1 MSAIF
6 GMKNKSKYKSNSKN
20 QEFDE
25 SMIFNNKSNLIK
37 LTEEFNS
44 NQRKIIELKSKLKDY
59 DFKLN
64 EITLLNMK
72 VNYLNKLIKSKNKII
87 NDYEHLSELFK
98 EKYMDYFNKDKE
110 GESTNDIKLK
120 LQEENEA
127 LMEYLSD
134 LKDQNNYYKKQINFQ
149 SNNNSSKL
157 NDIRIELQSIKNRKD
172 KSLNRSQ
179 ILRSKNNNRDEIF
192 EIQSKINECNNDNK
206 EFDEIK
212 DKYEILEKKF
222 IIKNNI
228 IKRLENDNQSLYKI
242 FNSLNKNYE
251 KIYLKELS
259 NQQLKMK
266 IKNYED
272 LYEKY
277 ENDRLKNMNGK
288 F

>member
-6 GMKNKSKYKSNSKN
+6 GKKNKSKYESNSKN

-25 SMIFNNKSNLIK
+25 AMIFNNKSNIIK

-134 LKDQNNYYKKQINFQ
+134 LKDQNNYYKNQINFQ

-157 NDIRIELQSIKNRKD
+157 NDIRIELQNIKNRID

-179 ILRSKNNNRDEIF
+179 IIRSKNNIRDEIF
-192 EIQSKINECNNDNK
+192 ELQSKINECNNDNK

-228 IKRLENDNQSLYKI
+228 IKRLENDNQTLYKI

-251 KIYLKELS
+251 KIYLS
-259 NQQLKMK
+259 NQQLKLK
-266 IKNYED
+266 IKKCED

-288 F
+288 I

>member
-6 GMKNKSKYKSNSKN
+6 GMKNKSKYESNSKN

-25 SMIFNNKSNLIK
+25 AMTSNNKSNLIK
-37 LTEEFNS
+37 LIEEFNS
-44 NQRKIIELKSKLKDY
+44 NQRKIIILKSKLKDY

-64 EITLLNMK
+64 EITLLNLK
-72 VNYLNKLIKSKNKII
+72 VNHLNKLIKSKNKII

-98 EKYMDYFNKDKE
+98 EKFIHCINKDKE
-110 GESTNDIKLK
+110 GESINEEKLQ

-134 LKDQNNYYKKQINFQ
+134 LKNQNNYYKNQIYFQ
-149 SNNNSSKL
+149 SSSNSSRI
-157 NDIRIELQSIKNRKD
+157 NDIRIELQNAKNKVN

-179 ILRSKNNNRDEIF
+179 IIKIKNNNRDEIF
-192 EIQSKINECNNDNK
+192 ELQSKINECNNDNK

-228 IKRLENDNQSLYKI
+228 IKKLENENQNLYKI

-251 KIYLKELS
+251 KIYLT
-259 NQQLKMK
+259 NQQLKLK
-266 IKNYED
+266 IKKYED
-272 LYEKY
+272 LYKKY
-277 ENDRLKNMNGK
+277 ENDRLENMNK
-288 F
+288 NI